1 MRDFWHVVVLILALI
16 ALYLLLSSTT
26 TNGILQTVSGAS
38 INGSKALQG
47 R

>member
-38 INGSKALQG
+38 INGIKALQG